1 MDWRSTCKATFLK
14 FSIKFELKEQLFNG
28 VEGLMVP
35 NEEDD
40 RSSGGM
46 EDSIE
51 SKEGRLCPFTVS
63 GEDSVNEM
71 LIL

>member
-1 MDWRSTCKATFLK
+1 
-14 FSIKFELKEQLFNG
+14 
-28 VEGLMVP
+28 MVP
-35 NEEDD
+35 TEEDD

-51 SKEGRLCPFTVS
+51 SKEGRLCPFMVS

-71 LIL
+71 LILKGAQPSSVGKEE